1 MKIRLLIIQE
11 EEWLIKV
18 VQEGRIAHDFS
29 SFNKKKFDLVSRS
42 ILQECIEL
50 IGLFSLALRDL

>member
-1 MKIRLLIIQE
+1 MKIRLLIIEE

-29 SFNKKKFDLVSRS
+29 SF
-42 ILQECIEL
+42 
-50 IGLFSLALRDL
+50 